1 MKLPK
6 VNDLGFFEIRLESIG
21 GMGANSAG
29 KMLADVGVLS
39 QGYNGAAFSS
49 YGSEK
54 KGSPVKSFVRFADS
68 ETSVRVNSTVEEP
81 HIVAVFHMNLLKN
94 PMTLMGVKDDAIVIF
109 NTNMSPKEARD
120 FAKLHGGK
128 VVCVDAI
135 KIAGDLHLPSQA
147 ANTII
152 MGAMIKQLPFIEK
165 ELFEKQI
172 RKQFDGK
179 KPELVEPNIEAF
191 RRGYDDSVEE
201 LFAPEDKYPYIPYK
215 KPEPVYGKNNQLT
228 GGYISAA
235 GNSTL
240 KDLQVTRTGKIPV
253 FNPANCIDCAQCEA
267 VCPDLCIVWE
277 RGPDRKKPEVTAM
290 NMMGI
295 DYQYCKGCL
304 KCVRACPKGPYA
316 PKPLEKDQQALRIE
330 LEVNFDVDKLT
341 YSRYKKNK

>member
-29 KMLADVGVLS
+29 KMLAEVGVLT
-39 QGYNGAAFSS
+39 QGFYGAAFSS

-54 KGSPVKSFVRFADS
+54 KGSPVKSFVRFSDT
-68 ETSVRVNSTVEEP
+68 EVRVNSTVEEP
-81 HIVAVFHMNLLKN
+81 HVVAVFHMNLLKN
-94 PMTLMGVKDDAIVIF
+94 PMTLAGVKEDAIVIF
-109 NTNMSPKEARD
+109 NTNKTPDEARD

-135 KIAGDLHLPSQA
+135 KIANDLKLPSQA

-152 MGAMIKQLPFIEK
+152 MGAMVNQLDFIDSAK
-165 ELFEKQI
+165 FEEQI
-172 RKQFDGK
+172 RKQFGGRK
-179 KPELVEPNIEAF
+179 AELVEPNIEAF
-191 RRGYDDSVEE
+191 RKGGSESVVKD
-201 LFAPEDKYPYIPYK
+201 FPADGKYPYIPYK

-228 GGYISAA
+228 GGYINAA

-253 FNPANCIDCAQCEA
+253 FNPKNCIDCANCEV

-277 RGPDRKKPEVTAM
+277 RGVDRKDASKTNVM

-316 PKPLEKDQQALRIE
+316 PKQLPKEEQALRIE
-330 LEVNFDVDKLT
+330 VEAECNVDELT
-341 YSRYKKNK
+341 YRRYKK

>member
-29 KMLADVGVLS
+29 KMLAEVGVLS
-39 QGYNGAAFSS
+39 QGFYGAAFSS

-54 KGSPVKSFVRFADS
+54 KGSPVKSFVRFS
-68 ETSVRVNSTVEEP
+68 EEEVRVNSTVEEP
-81 HIVAVFHMNLLKN
+81 HVVAVFHMNLLKN
-94 PMTLMGVKDDAIVIF
+94 PMTLAGVKEDAIVIF
-109 NTNMSPKEARD
+109 NTNKTPDEARD

-135 KIAGDLHLPSQA
+135 KIANDLKLPSQA

-152 MGAMIKQLPFIEK
+152 MGAMVNQLDFIDSAK
-165 ELFEKQI
+165 FEEQI
-172 RKQFDGK
+172 RKQFGGRK
-179 KPELVEPNIEAF
+179 AELVEPNIEAF
-191 RRGYDDSVEE
+191 RKGGSESVVKD
-201 LFAPEDKYPYIPYK
+201 FPADGKYPYIPYK

-240 KDLQVTRTGKIPV
+240 KDLQVTRTGHIPV
-253 FNPANCIDCAQCEA
+253 FNPKNCIDCANCEV

-277 RGPDRKKPEVTAM
+277 KGPDRKDASKTAM

-316 PKPLEKDQQALRIE
+316 AKQYPKEEQALRIE
-330 LEVNFDVDKLT
+330 IEAECNVDELT
-341 YSRYKKNK
+341 YSRYKK

>member
-6 VNDLGFFEIRLESIG
+6 INNLGFYEIRLESIG

-39 QGYNGAAFSS
+39 QGYYGAAFSS

-54 KGSPVKSFVRFADS
+54 KGSPVKSFVRFS
-68 ETSVRVNSTVEEP
+68 ENEVRVNSTVEEP
-81 HIVAVFHMNLLKN
+81 HVLAVFHMNLLKD
-94 PMTLMGVKDDAIVIF
+94 PMTLMGVKEDSIVIF
-109 NTNMSPKEARD
+109 NTNKTPDEARD
-120 FAKLHGGK
+120 FAKLHGGT

-135 KIAGDLHLPSQA
+135 KIAGELKLPSQA

-152 MGAMIKQLPFIEK
+152 MGAMLKQLPFIDK
-165 ELFEKQI
+165 DKFETAI
-172 RKQFDGK
+172 RSQFKGK

-191 RRGYDDSVEE
+191 NRGYNESIVKEFPADG
-201 LFAPEDKYPYIPYK
+201 KYPYIPYK
-215 KPEPVYGKNNQLT
+215 KPEPMYGKKNQPI
-228 GGYISAA
+228 GGYINAA

-240 KDLQVTRTGKIPV
+240 KDLQVTRTGKVPV
-253 FNPANCIDCAQCEA
+253 FNPKNCIDCAQCEI
-267 VCPDLCIVWE
+267 VCPDLCIVWQ
-277 RGPDRKKPEVTAM
+277 RGTDRKDPSKTNVM

-316 PKPLEKDQQALRIE
+316 AKPLAKEDQALRIE
-330 LEVNFDVDKLT
+330 LEVDVNVDEL
-341 YSRYKKNK
+341 SQHIYKK

>member
-29 KMLADVGVLS
+29 KMLAEVGVLS
-39 QGYNGAAFSS
+39 QGFFGAAFSS

-54 KGSPVKSFVRFADS
+54 KGSPVKSFVRFS
-68 ETSVRVNSTVEEP
+68 ESEVRVNSTVEVP
-81 HIVAVFHMNLLKN
+81 HVVAVFHMNLLKN
-94 PMTLMGVKDDAIVIF
+94 PMTLMGVKEDAIVIF
-109 NTNMSPKEARD
+109 NTNKTPDEARD
-120 FAKLHGGK
+120 FAKLHGGT

-135 KIAGDLHLPSQA
+135 KIANDLKLPSQA

-152 MGAMIKQLPFIEK
+152 MGAMVKQLPFIDPSK
-165 ELFEKQI
+165 FEEQI
-172 RKQFDGK
+172 RKQFSGK
-179 KPELVEPNIEAF
+179 KPELVEPNVEAF
-191 RRGYDDSVEE
+191 RRGGSDSQVKV
-201 LFAPEDKYPYIPYK
+201 FDANDGKYPYIPYK
-215 KPEPVYGKNNQLT
+215 KPEPVYGKNNQLI

-240 KDLQVTRTGKIPV
+240 KDLQVTRTGTIPV
-253 FNPANCIDCAQCEA
+253 FNPKNCIDCAQCEI
-267 VCPDLCIVWE
+267 VCPDFCIVWE
-277 RGPDRKKPEVTAM
+277 RGPDRKDPNKTAM

-316 PKPLEKDQQALRIE
+316 AKQLAKEDQALRIE
-330 LEVNFDVDKLT
+330 IEAECNVDELK
-341 YSRYKKNK
+341 YSRYKK